1 MRRFKQQI
9 PHEEALKILQEHNSG
24 ILSLVDTEGKPY
36 GVPINYAFTG
46 GRLLFHCAKQ
56 GRKIDA
62 IKQNPY
68 GSFCVI
74 HKDEVVL
81 ETFSNSY
88 TSVIVSGKLRL
99 IDDKE
104 ELKKD
109 IYLFMD
115 SYVSR
120 DFPNLDKEIA
130 DFLPALAM
138 IEMVP
143 DEICGKESKS
153 LMESRNS

>member
-9 PHEEALKILQEHNSG
+9 PQEEAIKILQENKSG
-24 ILSLVDTEGKPY
+24 VLSLVDDEGKPY
-36 GVPINYAFTG
+36 GVPINYAFAD

-56 GRKIDA
+56 GRKMDA
-62 IKQNPY
+62 VRKNPY

-88 TSVIVSGKLRL
+88 TSVIVSGKLRVL
-99 IDDKE
+99 EDKE

-109 IYLFMD
+109 IYIFMD
-115 SYVSR
+115 SYVNR
-120 DFPNLDKEIA
+120 DYPNLDKEIN
-130 DFLPALAM
+130 DFLPALAI
-138 IEMVP
+138 IEMIP
-143 DEICGKESKS
+143 DEICGKESLS
-153 LMESRNS
+153 LMQSRNK